1 MNDNL
6 DRRAVTA
13 APQGDPMLTRRQ
25 FTTTLG
31 GGLAAGLLAPGL
43 GRAQAGTIKIGSI
56 FSYTGPAAFLGDRMK
71 RSVELFVEE
80 ANKKGGIGGRRIE
93 LTLYDAGSESTK
105 AVLAAK
111 RLIEQDKVD
120 VIVGDGNRS
129 DIGLALV
136 PSVQRAEVPLMS
148 VSGATA
154 LVEPVKDRAWVF
166 KSTVNDTEVIARLL
180 DFFKK
185 RSIKDV
191 AMLNDT
197 GAFGVSARDQ
207 LRAQA
212 PAAGIN
218 VVYEEFGPGDN
229 DLTTQLT
236 RIRGTNA
243 QAIICWTVT
252 PAGVVFLKNAHQLG
266 LKQMLVHGFG
276 FVADRYMQLAGD
288 AAEGLYLTSLKF
300 PVADQLPD
308 SDPDQGHHPRLQG
321 ALPRQVQRGHRR
333 LWRPG
338 LGRHRHGRCRHHPL
352 GQRRARQDPL
362 RPRGVHQGVQ
372 GGGRRLHLLAAE
384 ALGARQERR
393 RDHRVAPGQVPPG
406 RS

>member
-1 MNDNL
+1 
-6 DRRAVTA
+6 
-13 APQGDPMLTRRQ
+13 MLTRRQ
-25 FTTTLG
+25 FTPTLGAGLG
-31 GGLAAGLLAPGL
+31 GGLAAGLLAPGP
-43 GRAQAGTIKIGSI
+43 GRAQGAPIKLGSI

-80 ANKKGGIGGRRIE
+80 ANKKGGLNGRRIE

-111 RLIEQDKVD
+111 RLIEQDGVEA
-120 VIVGDGNRS
+120 IVGDGNRS

-154 LVEPVKDRAWVF
+154 LVEPVKERAWVF
-166 KSTVNDTEVIARLL
+166 KSTVNDVEVVARLL

-185 RSIKDV
+185 RGIKDV

-207 LRAQA
+207 LKAQA
-212 PAAGIN
+212 PAAGVN
-218 VVYEEFGPGDN
+218 VIYEEFGPGDN

-236 RIRGTNA
+236 RIRSSNA
-243 QAIICWTVT
+243 KAIVCWTVT
-252 PAGVVFLKNAHQLG
+252 PAGVVFLKNAQQLG

-288 AAEGLYLTSLKF
+288 AAEGLMLTSLKF
-300 PVADQLPD
+300 PVAEQLPD
-308 SDPDQGHHPRLQG
+308 SDPIKATILDYKARYR
-321 ALPRQVQRGHRR
+321 A
-333 LWRPG
+333 
-338 LGRHRHGRCRHHPL
+338 RHGEETDVYGGQAWDGIGMVAQAITRANSSERGKIRAGLEEHVREYKGVGGVFTFTPQRHWGL
-352 GQRRARQDPL
+352 AKSDVVMIEWRQ
-362 RPRGVHQGVQ
+362 GKF
-372 GGGRRLHLLAAE
+372 RLVDL
-384 ALGARQERR
+384 
-393 RDHRVAPGQVPPG
+393 
-406 RS
+406 

>member
-1 MNDNL
+1 
-6 DRRAVTA
+6 
-13 APQGDPMLTRRQ
+13 MLTRRQ
-25 FTTTLG
+25 FTTSLG
-31 GGLAAGLLAPGL
+31 GGLAAGLLARP
-43 GRAQAGTIKIGSI
+43 GRAQGAPIRIGSI

-93 LTLYDAGSESTK
+93 LSMYDAASESTK

-166 KSTVNDTEVIARLL
+166 KSTVNDAEVVARLL
-180 DFFKK
+180 DFLRK
-185 RSIKDV
+185 RSVKDV

-218 VVYEEFGPGDN
+218 VVYEEFAPGDN

-236 RIRGTNA
+236 RIRGTSA
-243 QAIICWTVT
+243 QAIVCWTVT
-252 PAGVVFLKNAHQLG
+252 PAGVVFLKNAQQLG

-300 PVADQLPD
+300 PVAEQLPD
-308 SDPDQGHHPRLQG
+308 RDPIKATILDYKARYRAKYNEDTDVYGGQAWDGIGMVARSIARAGSSERGKIRAGLEEFVKEYTGVGGVFSFSPQKHWGLAKSDVVMIEWRQGKFRLVD
-321 ALPRQVQRGHRR
+321 L
-333 LWRPG
+333 
-338 LGRHRHGRCRHHPL
+338 
-352 GQRRARQDPL
+352 
-362 RPRGVHQGVQ
+362 
-372 GGGRRLHLLAAE
+372 
-384 ALGARQERR
+384 
-393 RDHRVAPGQVPPG
+393 
-406 RS
+406 

>member
-1 MNDNL
+1 
-6 DRRAVTA
+6 
-13 APQGDPMLTRRQ
+13 MLTRRQ
-25 FTTTLG
+25 FTTTLS
-31 GGLAAGLLAPGL
+31 GGLAAGLLVPGPARGQGAPI
-43 GRAQAGTIKIGSI
+43 RIGSI

-80 ANKKGGIGGRRIE
+80 TNKRGGINGRRIE
-93 LTLYDAGSESTK
+93 SVIYDAASESTK

-111 RLIEQDKVD
+111 RLIEQDRVD

-148 VSGATA
+148 VSGATG
-154 LVEPVKDRAWVF
+154 LVEPVRDRAWVF
-166 KSTVNDTEVIARLL
+166 KSTVNDTEVVARLL

-185 RSIKDV
+185 RGIKDV

-212 PAAGIN
+212 PAAGVS
-218 VVYEEFGPGDN
+218 VVYEEFSPADN

-236 RIRGTNA
+236 RIRGTSA

-252 PAGVVFLKNAHQLG
+252 PAGVVFLKNVQQLG

-276 FVADRYMQLAGD
+276 FVSDRYMQLAGE
-288 AAEGLYLTSLKF
+288 AAEGLLLTSLKF
-300 PVADQLPD
+300 PVAEQLPD
-308 SDPDQGHHPRLQG
+308 SDPIKATILDYKARYRAKFSEETDVYGGQAWDGMGMVTHAIARAG
-321 ALPRQVQRGHRR
+321 SSERGKIRS
-333 LWRPG
+333 G
-338 LGRHRHGRCRHHPL
+338 LEEHVREY
-352 GQRRARQDPL
+352 
-362 RPRGVHQGVQ
+362 RGVGGIFHFSPQKHWGLAKSDVVMIEWRQGKF
-372 GGGRRLHLLAAE
+372 RLVDL
-384 ALGARQERR
+384 
-393 RDHRVAPGQVPPG
+393 
-406 RS
+406 

>member
-1 MNDNL
+1 
-6 DRRAVTA
+6 
-13 APQGDPMLTRRQ
+13 MLTRRQ
-25 FTTTLG
+25 FTTTIG
-31 GGLAAGLLAPGL
+31 AGLAAGLLAPGL
-43 GRAQAGTIKIGSI
+43 GRAQGGTIKMGSI

-93 LTLYDAGSESTK
+93 LTLYDAASESTK

-185 RSIKDV
+185 RGIKDV

-236 RIRGTNA
+236 RIRGTM
-243 QAIICWTVT
+243 
-252 PAGVVFLKNAHQLG
+252 PRPSSAG
-266 LKQMLVHGFG
+266 
-276 FVADRYMQLAGD
+276 R
-288 AAEGLYLTSLKF
+288 
-300 PVADQLPD
+300 
-308 SDPDQGHHPRLQG
+308 
-321 ALPRQVQRGHRR
+321 
-333 LWRPG
+333 
-338 LGRHRHGRCRHHPL
+338 
-352 GQRRARQDPL
+352 
-362 RPRGVHQGVQ
+362 
-372 GGGRRLHLLAAE
+372 
-384 ALGARQERR
+384 
-393 RDHRVAPGQVPPG
+393 
-406 RS
+406 

>member
-1 MNDNL
+1 
-6 DRRAVTA
+6 
-13 APQGDPMLTRRQ
+13 MLTRRQ
-25 FTTTLG
+25 FTTTLTG
-31 GGLAAGLLAPGL
+31 SLAAGLVSPGL
-43 GRAQAGTIKIGSI
+43 GGAQAAPIKIGSI

-80 ANKKGGIGGRRIE
+80 TNKRGGINGRKIE
-93 LTLYDAGSESTK
+93 SIIYDAASESTK

-111 RLIEQDKVD
+111 RLIEQDQVE

-129 DIGLALV
+129 DIGLALI
-136 PSVQRAEVPLMS
+136 PTVQRAEVPLMS
-148 VSGATA
+148 VSGATG
-154 LVEPVKDRAWVF
+154 LVEPVRDRAWVF

-180 DFFKK
+180 EFFKK

-218 VVYEEFGPGDN
+218 VVYEEFGPADT

-236 RIRGTNA
+236 RIRGTSA

-252 PAGVVFLKNAHQLG
+252 PAGVVFLKNAQQLG

-288 AAEGLYLTSLKF
+288 AAEGLFLTSLKF
-300 PVADQLPD
+300 PIADQLPD
-308 SDPDQGHHPRLQG
+308 SDPIKSTILDYKARYRAKFNEETDVYGGQAWDGIGMVAQAITKAG
-321 ALPRQVQRGHRR
+321 GSERGKIRA
-333 LWRPG
+333 G
-338 LGRHRHGRCRHHPL
+338 LEESIRGY
-352 GQRRARQDPL
+352 
-362 RPRGVHQGVQ
+362 RGVGGIFNFSPQKHWGLAKSDVVIIEWRQGKF
-372 GGGRRLHLLAAE
+372 RLVDL
-384 ALGARQERR
+384 
-393 RDHRVAPGQVPPG
+393 
-406 RS
+406 